1 MFVAGSYCHGVGL
14 VMFGVA
20 RFGMARFGVVENE
33 PLSMTVVVP
42 GVVLPTLAGGWPGC
56 QWL

>member
-14 VMFGVA
+14 VMFGVP

-42 GVVLPTLAGGWPGC
+42 GVVLPTLAGGWP
-56 QWL
+56 